1 MTNVARN
8 RAIKKLNNYIWTLQ
22 HRCDTI
28 NKVNEN
34 LIMQYCRFTVLAEEV
49 SQELTVNLDKMDAA
63 NIEAHLRRY
72 EQFNKTAL
80 GIYKALKFDKIKDE
94 EADNGNPFTRML
106 TESQKDGDF

>member
-1 MTNVARN
+1 MTNTARN

-34 LIMQYCRFTVLAEEV
+34 LIMQYCRFTVLAEEI
-49 SQELTVNLDKMDAA
+49 SQELTANLDKMDAA
-63 NIEAHLRRY
+63 NVEAHLRRN

-106 TESQKDGDF
+106 TEAQNDGDF